1 MKILYLYTEVM
12 SYTVAIIKELLKK
25 NIEIHLVHWDEK
37 KNTPYNIPPI
47 NGLHKYKRSLFS
59 EKKLLNLSN
68 AINPDLLVISGW
80 QDSAYLTVA
89 RHQRKKNKIIVC
101 GLDGQWHGTMRQHF
115 AFLLGKFRFFSRY
128 FSHAWVCGVYQ
139 FEYARKL
146 GFKKNEIIYDLYS
159 ADLSIFKKSFKRTNL
174 IISSRP
180 NRFLYIGRFHSSKG
194 LDVLISAWRKVYK
207 KKANWH
213 LHLIGNGEIK
223 NKLINLKGVYVHD
236 FMQPKSL
243 LKEIAKAQ
251 CFILPSRKEPWGV
264 VVHEM
269 VAAGL
274 PLILS
279 NKVGSA
285 KTFLIHN
292 YNGFIFESENSESLA
307 SYMEKIMNMSYQNLK
322 FMRNASLSLSRRI
335 TPYTSSRNLISL
347 LETGQK

>member
-1 MKILYLYTEVM
+1 M
-12 SYTVAIIKELLKK
+12 SYTVATIKELLKK
-25 NIEIHLVHWDEK
+25 NIEVHLVHWDEK
-37 KNTPYNIPPI
+37 KNTPYKIPPI
-47 NGLHKYKRSLFS
+47 DGLNEYKRSLFS
-59 EKKLLNLSN
+59 EKELLNLSDT
-68 AINPDLLVISGW
+68 INPNLLVISGW
-80 QDSAYLTVA
+80 QDNVYLTVA
-89 RHQRKKNKIIVC
+89 RHQRRKNKIVVC
-101 GLDGQWHGTMRQHF
+101 AFDDQWHGTVRQYF

-128 FSHAWVCGVYQ
+128 FSHAWVSGVYQ

-159 ADLSIFKKSFKRTNL
+159 ADLSIFKKSYKKTNF
-174 IISSRP
+174 ITNSRSCK
-180 NRFLYIGRFHSSKG
+180 FLYIGRFHSSKG
-194 LDVLISAWRKVYK
+194 LDVLISAWKKVYK
-207 KKANWH
+207 KKLNWN
-213 LHLIGNGEIK
+213 LHLIGNGELK
-223 NKLINLKGVYVHD
+223 NKLINLKGVYVYD

-243 LKEIAKAQ
+243 LKEIAKTQ

-307 SYMEKIMNMSYQNLK
+307 SYMKKIMNMSYQNLK
-322 FMRNASLSLSRRI
+322 SMRNASLSLSRRI
-335 TPYTSSRNLISL
+335 TPCTSSRNLISL
-347 LETGQK
+347 LETSQKS